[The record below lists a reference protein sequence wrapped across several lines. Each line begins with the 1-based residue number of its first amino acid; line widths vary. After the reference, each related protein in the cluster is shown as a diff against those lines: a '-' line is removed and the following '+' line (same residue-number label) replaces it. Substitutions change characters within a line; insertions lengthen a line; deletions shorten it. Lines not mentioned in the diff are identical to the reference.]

1 MVDRFK
7 ARLQGMEG
15 CKENVSSMK
24 PDDVTLRAA
33 EAPPHKN
40 MLVYCKFLKL
50 FSKDWGDANY
60 SSQYYGD
67 FWRLYSLMSQIRGP
81 FLTLA
86 MQKFE
91 ITFLKFR
98 PHTFIPV
105 LAKICAEEVRDMD
118 CANEKLYSEELH
130 RLAEEVMVGEFT
142 IPK

>member
-1 MVDRFK
+1 MKQALRLKRGVDIMVK
-7 ARLQGMEG
+7 ASEILLQQA
-15 CKENVSSMK
+15 
-24 PDDVTLRAA
+24 D
-33 EAPPHKN
+33 APPHKN
-40 MLVYCKFLKL
+40 MEVYCKFLQI
-50 FSKDWGDANY
+50 FSGDD
-60 SSQYYGD
+60 SSGYQYHNSDCSD
-67 FWRLYSLMSQIRGP
+67 FWRLYNTMARKHAP

-130 RLAEEVMVGEFT
+130 RLADECMAGEFT